1 MLLIVFLTDVANDR
15 TEGTKDAE
23 SLVQRDRTWE
33 DRVEAPSCSLET
45 KT

>member
-15 TEGTKDAE
+15 TEGIKDAE
-23 SLVQRDRTWE
+23 SLVQRDRIWE
-33 DRVEAPSCSLET
+33 DRVEALSCSLET